1 MQTFYLEISENG
13 IRVEF
18 ENILSMAMLL
28 LLFIFPIIYLTL
40 KICNFK
46 FYIFDEKIIYKNI
59 KGRELNYIMTDIKNA
74 NYYGNNHGYNFI
86 VIKFYDDK
94 RVIISSYDRNYDVL
108 KKCLNYKKILK
119 L

>member
-1 MQTFYLEISENG
+1 
-13 IRVEF
+13 
-18 ENILSMAMLL
+18 
-28 LLFIFPIIYLTL
+28 
-40 KICNFK
+40 
-46 FYIFDEKIIYKNI
+46 
-59 KGRELNYIMTDIKNA
+59 MTDIKNA

-86 VIKFYDDK
+86 VIKFYDNK